1 MEHQLAPHDMMA
13 LVAVLNGAG
22 ATVTDWS
29 GRPVTL
35 DNDGSILAA
44 ATAELHQQALD
55 IINS

>member
-1 MEHQLAPHDMMA
+1 MMMA

-44 ATAELHQQALD
+44 TTMNFISRHD